1 MYEAARIRDF
11 YVKFMLIANLEY
23 YKVFYYAVKC
33 GSVTRAS
40 EELSLSQ
47 PAVSQ
52 SLKQLERIL
61 GIRLLKRSSRGISPT
76 AEGQLLFS
84 FVEKGYEQFEA
95 GEKRLLQIRN
105 LERGEIT
112 IGASDMTLRFF
123 LLPWLERF
131 HEIWPGIKVTVTNG
145 PTPATMALLREG
157 KIDFGVIS
165 GPLEEEE
172 GIRMRPV
179 QQIEDIFVI
188 GRKFS
193 KLKEGTHPIRI
204 LEELPLIM
212 IEPRTSTRKYVQ
224 GFLES
229 RGVTVSP
236 EFELATSD
244 MIVQFAIRNLGVG
257 SVVRNFAEEQLRAG
271 TLNELK
277 FRTPIPPRD
286 FLLVT
291 SERDRAGLAASRL
304 LEMIFGKEK
313 G

>member
-1 MYEAARIRDF
+1 
-11 YVKFMLIANLEY
+11 MLIANLEY
-23 YKVFYYAVKC
+23 YKVFYYTVKC

-40 EELSLSQ
+40 EVLSLSQ

-61 GIRLLKRSSRGISPT
+61 GIRLLRRTSRGISPT

-131 HEIWPGIKVTVTNG
+131 HETWPGIRVTVTNG

-157 KIDFGVIS
+157 RIDFGVVS
-165 GPLEEEE
+165 GPLEQEE
-172 GIRMRPV
+172 GIRMQPV
-179 QQIEDIFVI
+179 QRIEDIFVI
-188 GRKFS
+188 GRKFAG
-193 KLKEGTHPIRI
+193 LKGKEHPVRI

-212 IEPRTSTRKYVQ
+212 MESCTSTRKYVQ
-224 GFLES
+224 GFLEDC
-229 RGVTVSP
+229 GVTVSP

-257 SVVRNFAEEQLRAG
+257 SVVKDFAREQLQAG
-271 TLNELK
+271 LLDELK
-277 FRTPIPPRD
+277 LFPPIPPRN

-291 SERDRAGLAASRL
+291 SEREQTGLAASRL
-304 LEMIFGKEK
+304 LEMILEK
-313 G
+313 KGDRR

>member
-1 MYEAARIRDF
+1 M
-11 YVKFMLIANLEY
+11 IANLEY

>member
-1 MYEAARIRDF
+1 
-11 YVKFMLIANLEY
+11 
-23 YKVFYYAVKC
+23 
-33 GSVTRAS
+33 
-40 EELSLSQ
+40 
-47 PAVSQ
+47 
-52 SLKQLERIL
+52 
-61 GIRLLKRSSRGISPT
+61 
-76 AEGQLLFS
+76 
-84 FVEKGYEQFEA
+84 
-95 GEKRLLQIRN
+95 
-105 LERGEIT
+105 
-112 IGASDMTLRFF
+112 
-123 LLPWLERF
+123 
-131 HEIWPGIKVTVTNG
+131 
-145 PTPATMALLREG
+145 MALLREG

-277 FRTPIPPRD
+277 LRTPIPPRD

>member
-1 MYEAARIRDF
+1 
-11 YVKFMLIANLEY
+11 
-23 YKVFYYAVKC
+23 
-33 GSVTRAS
+33 
-40 EELSLSQ
+40 
-47 PAVSQ
+47 
-52 SLKQLERIL
+52 
-61 GIRLLKRSSRGISPT
+61 
-76 AEGQLLFS
+76 
-84 FVEKGYEQFEA
+84 
-95 GEKRLLQIRN
+95 
-105 LERGEIT
+105 
-112 IGASDMTLRFF
+112 
-123 LLPWLERF
+123 
-131 HEIWPGIKVTVTNG
+131 
-145 PTPATMALLREG
+145 MALLREG

-229 RGVTVSP
+229 CGVTVSP

-277 FRTPIPPRD
+277 LRTPIPPRD